1 MTQGTGGS
9 SAPIRVLLG
18 DESETGLL
26 LLAAM
31 LQDDARFEV
40 VSSVSTGAE
49 LLAQSARADLVVL
62 DLVLADEDAFTVIGR
77 LRDHDPALPVI
88 VFSAVDPPYL
98 RAEAEA
104 HGATAFFRRG
114 TDPRTV
120 LDGFANAARFTK
132 AD

>member
-1 MTQGTGGS
+1 MTQGTNRS

-31 LQDDARFEV
+31 LEDDPRFEV
-40 VSSVSTGAE
+40 VSSVSTGAQ
-49 LLAQSARADLVVL
+49 LLAHSARADLVVL
-62 DLVLADEDAFTVIGR
+62 DLTLADEDAFTVIGLLCDR
-77 LRDHDPALPVI
+77 APDLPVV

-114 TDPRTV
+114 ADPQTV
-120 LDGFANAARFTK
+120 LDGFADAAHFTK

>member
-1 MTQGTGGS
+1 MAQGTDESG
-9 SAPIRVLLG
+9 APIRVLLG

-31 LQDDARFEV
+31 LHDDPRFEV
-40 VSSVSTGAE
+40 VGSVCTGAQ
-49 LLAQSARADLVVL
+49 LLSESGRADLVVV

-77 LRDHDPALPVI
+77 LRGNDPELPVV

-114 TDPRTV
+114 ADPQTV
-120 LDGFANAARFTK
+120 LDGFADAARLTK

>member
-1 MTQGTGGS
+1 MTQGTEGS

-40 VSSVSTGAE
+40 VSSVCTGSQ

-62 DLVLADEDAFTVIGR
+62 DLVLADENAFTVIGR
-77 LRDHDPALPVI
+77 LRDRDPELPVI

-98 RAEAEA
+98 RAEAAA
-104 HGATAFFRRG
+104 HGATAFF
-114 TDPRTV
+114 
-120 LDGFANAARFTK
+120 
-132 AD
+132 